1 MIIQDCIFLHPREI
15 AYNIL
20 KIALLRIKE
29 EHGIECFQ
37 SQSQCEYV
45 MSGILDV
52 LYEMPDANFTLPTE
66 AWKALSAQS
75 GGI

>member
-1 MIIQDCIFLHPREI
+1 
-15 AYNIL
+15 
-20 KIALLRIKE
+20 
-29 EHGIECFQ
+29 
-37 SQSQCEYV
+37 

-52 LYEMPDANFTLPTE
+52 LYEMPNVSIPTE